1 MAKEIITIGPL
12 GGNSYWECNEPF
24 GIVKRYIQLY
34 INGEKASA
42 QRSAFDSHNEWLEGV
57 ERVRSL
63 ASIINDYW
71 YKTEPLYLDQK
82 DAFDTPKIQ
91 NILIAL
97 SGWDFFI
104 KGRYPNAV
112 ISSKHGWPG
121 FPHKVDFDGRTIVC
135 DEACLDF
142 AKGTFKLDGWYKE
155 TRETASYYCSLSY
168 IEKTLIKKL
177 LRAYFLNNIDFISK
191 FLQKLS
197 FHAYSNLSDYM
208 KNGFLKLE

>member
-1 MAKEIITIGPL
+1 MAKEKITIGPL

-34 INGEKASA
+34 INGEKAST
-42 QRSAFDSHNEWLEGV
+42 QRSAFDSRNEWLNGV

-71 YKTEPLYLDQK
+71 YKTESLSLDQK
-82 DAFDTPKIQ
+82 EAFETPKIH
-91 NILIAL
+91 NILGAL
-97 SGWDFFI
+97 SGWEFYI

-121 FPHKVDFDGRTIVC
+121 FPLNVDFDGKTIVC
-135 DEACLDF
+135 NEACLDF
-142 AKGTFKLDGWYKE
+142 ANGTFNLDGWNKQ
-155 TRETASYYCSLSY
+155 TREKTSYSCTLSY
-168 IEKTLIKKL
+168 TEKALIKKL
-177 LRAYFLNNIDFISK
+177 LRAYFLNNIDFQSK